1 MFYIELFFYRRL
13 IQSKFGHDHASSL
26 LNLTYKDSSVL
37 HKNLVQDH
45 CGRKARL
52 DQGERINALD
62 NYYRVLSRTLIIKF
76 KPTYKRV

>member
-1 MFYIELFFYRRL
+1 MFYRELFFYRRL

-37 HKNLVQDH
+37 LDKDFRSVLTNLLHKNLVQDH

-62 NYYRVLSRTLIIKF
+62 N
-76 KPTYKRV
+76 